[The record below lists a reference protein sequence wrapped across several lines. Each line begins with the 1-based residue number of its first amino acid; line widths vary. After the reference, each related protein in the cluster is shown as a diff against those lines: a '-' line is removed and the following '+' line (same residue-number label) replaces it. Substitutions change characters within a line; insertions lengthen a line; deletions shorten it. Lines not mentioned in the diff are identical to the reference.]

1 MTKIYWRKSV
11 KNKYRLSSTVYER
24 EEEKDKIEPTKI
36 FFLSVEG
43 NATEKEYFE
52 GVSAHRR
59 RLGINAKVDVEV
71 LKRSSKDTG
80 SAPFQVIELLEEY
93 LRLRENGN
101 ESLIK
106 DIPVEFVKKYGIE
119 FIQDYLDGKDTIS
132 RKSRNAFITELMKIG
147 YDINYRKYLQN
158 YRSDL
163 DEFGILIDR
172 DMQTHSEINML
183 DCIRYCKEKNYAC
196 YIANP
201 CFEFW
206 LLLHLSDVKSE
217 YADKMDMIIENKK
230 VSAAHTFVSR
240 EVSRKAHHTK
250 SGINFQKNYM
260 PFIDLAIK
268 RAKEFVSDEI
278 ELVDNVGCNVW
289 KLLEK
294 MEKYGN

>member
-1 MTKIYWRKSV
+1 M

-106 DIPVEFVKKYGIE
+106 DIP
-119 FIQDYLDGKDTIS
+119 
-132 RKSRNAFITELMKIG
+132 
-147 YDINYRKYLQN
+147 
-158 YRSDL
+158 
-163 DEFGILIDR
+163 
-172 DMQTHSEINML
+172 
-183 DCIRYCKEKNYAC
+183 
-196 YIANP
+196 
-201 CFEFW
+201 
-206 LLLHLSDVKSE
+206 
-217 YADKMDMIIENKK
+217 
-230 VSAAHTFVSR
+230 
-240 EVSRKAHHTK
+240 
-250 SGINFQKNYM
+250 
-260 PFIDLAIK
+260 K
-268 RAKEFVSDEI
+268 R
-278 ELVDNVGCNVW
+278 
-289 KLLEK
+289 
-294 MEKYGN
+294 

>member
-1 MTKIYWRKSV
+1 M

-93 LRLRENGN
+93 LRLRETGN

>member
-1 MTKIYWRKSV
+1 M